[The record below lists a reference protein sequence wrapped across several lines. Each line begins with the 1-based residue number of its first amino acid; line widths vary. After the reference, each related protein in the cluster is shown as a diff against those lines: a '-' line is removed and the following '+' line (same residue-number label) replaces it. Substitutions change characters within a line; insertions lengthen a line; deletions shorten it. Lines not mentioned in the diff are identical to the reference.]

1 MNDAGLDPELL
12 RLFDEAPT
20 PAPHEE
26 AFVTTTIAGL
36 ERARR
41 VRLVRR
47 ITGTAVILIAAAI
60 IAPYVAQLTLTVMG
74 WLLDH
79 LPQTGVALISP
90 IGCVCAA
97 LIAWR
102 IARRQFT

>member
-12 RLFDEAPT
+12 RLFDAAV
-20 PAPHEE
+20 PAPHEG
-26 AFVTTTIAGL
+26 AFVATTIARL

-41 VRLVRR
+41 ARLIRR
-47 ITGTAVILIAAAI
+47 FAGTAIVLIAAAI
-60 IAPYVAQLTLTVMG
+60 VAPYVAQLTLTATD

-79 LPQTGVALISP
+79 LPQTGVALASP

-102 IARRQFT
+102 IARRQFS